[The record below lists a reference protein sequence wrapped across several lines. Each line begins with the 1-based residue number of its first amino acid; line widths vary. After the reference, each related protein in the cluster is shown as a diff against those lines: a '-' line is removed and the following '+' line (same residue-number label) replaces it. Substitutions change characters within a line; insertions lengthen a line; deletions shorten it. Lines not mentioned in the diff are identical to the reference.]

1 MQLRKWIAI
10 ILLLGG
16 LLTGCR
22 AKESLPAITENKVQL
37 PVVMYHA
44 ILKDP
49 ARQGKYVVSP
59 GDLEADMRW
68 LLANGYT
75 TVFISD
81 VIAYVEE
88 GMPLPEKP
96 VILTFDDG
104 FFNNYTY
111 AYPLAK
117 QLGVK
122 IMISPILSLTEEY
135 TATGEKNPN
144 YSYLP
149 WDTLREMYES
159 GYVEYGNHTYDL
171 HGDSERLG
179 VRRAAGESEE
189 DYCRSVGE
197 DLSRAQQLFL
207 QRLGEAPECMVY
219 PYGAYCE
226 DSEDLIRTLGFKAS
240 MTCCERMNIVTDADS
255 LFGLGRFLR
264 PAGVSSEAFFTK
276 ILSAG
281 DTA

>member
-1 MQLRKWIAI
+1 MRLRKWMTVV
-10 ILLLGG
+10 LLLGG

-22 AKESLPAITENKVQL
+22 ANESLPASTENKVRL
-37 PVVMYHA
+37 PIIMYHA

-59 GDLEADMRW
+59 QTLEDDIRW

-75 TVFISD
+75 AVFISD
-81 VIAYVEE
+81 VVAYVEE
-88 GMPLPEKP
+88 GTPLPEKP

-104 FFNNYTY
+104 VFNNYTY

-149 WDTLREMYES
+149 WDTLWEMYES

-179 VRRAAGESEE
+179 VRRAAGETQE

-207 QRLGEAPECMVY
+207 QRLGEAPDCMVY